1 MEDFTHFHEECERGA
16 RLNKLSDFFSSTAA
30 GRAGVPIRR
39 PSLDFR
45 LLERNLETERFAA
58 LHATRQGPFDQ
69 HYLSSI
75 PYRYEEE
82 IRLGM
87 AILRYSSACQPP
99 ITLYSLGTAEGTMA
113 RTISELADGQVL
125 SLSCSPTIENQE
137 NFYAWGVPKH
147 AQFFLGPFNHISPES
162 LSQTPGLQ
170 DFASGFDIIFED
182 TTFQMYSP
190 NRQQQIAFV
199 QRNLRAKGLMIFLEK
214 FRSLD
219 AEEYQR
225 RELQKDHGFKARYFS
240 DAEIKHKKRNVL
252 ESMNLN
258 EVTLDEM
265 RAALREVF
273 PYAYIIWN
281 SGNFYSIA
289 ASTSLRNLNLFV
301 SCLGSAAIPSEYTY
315 GEVPTPFLPLP

>member
-1 MEDFTHFHEECERGA
+1 MQDFTQFHEECERGA
-16 RLNKLSDFFSSTAA
+16 RLNELADFFSSTAA

-45 LLERNLETERFAA
+45 LLERNPETERFAA
-58 LHATRQGPFDQ
+58 LHAVRQGPFDQ

-82 IRLGM
+82 IRLGTAM
-87 AILRYSSACQPP
+87 LRYSSARQSPL
-99 ITLYSLGTAEGTMA
+99 TLYSLGTAEGTMA

-137 NFYAWGVPKH
+137 SFYAWGVPKH
-147 AQFFLGPFNHISPES
+147 AQFFLGPFNHLSPES
-162 LSQTPGLQ
+162 LSQTAGLQ

-199 QRNLRAKGLMIFLEK
+199 RRNLKAKGLMIFLEK
-214 FRSLD
+214 FRSQD
-219 AEEYQR
+219 VEEYRR
-225 RELQKDHGFKARYFS
+225 RELQKDQGFKVRYFS
-240 DAEIKHKKRNVL
+240 EAEINRKKTNVL
-252 ESMNLN
+252 ETMNLN

-265 RAALREVF
+265 RSVLRDVF
-273 PYAYIIWN
+273 SYAYIIWN

-289 ASTSLRNLNLFV
+289 ASNSLRNLDLFV
-301 SCLGSAAIPSEYTY
+301 SCLGPAAIPSEYTY
-315 GEVPTPFLPLP
+315 GEVPARFLPDP